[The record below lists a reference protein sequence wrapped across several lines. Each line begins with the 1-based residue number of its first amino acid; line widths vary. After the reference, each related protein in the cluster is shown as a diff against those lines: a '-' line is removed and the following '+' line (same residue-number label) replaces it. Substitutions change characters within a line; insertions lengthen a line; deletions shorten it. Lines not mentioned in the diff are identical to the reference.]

1 MNTSQLKII
10 NVKDQYDFDNFLKLY
25 NDIQDSEVNEKII
38 KQLTKDFFD
47 NQLFNLIICYLNSE
61 IAGFILFID
70 SYSST
75 YAQKVCYIEEFYIKQ
90 ELQNQGFWT
99 QLFQSLIDY
108 TNNNNYKRI
117 EWSTEKTNKNAINFY
132 KKYNADNNRL
142 FYKLNIKK

>member
-1 MNTSQLKII
+1 MSASQLEII
-10 NVKDQYDFDNFLKLY
+10 NVKDKYDFDNFLKLY
-25 NDIQDSEVNEKII
+25 NDVQDSEVDEKII
-38 KQLTKDFFD
+38 KQLKKDFFD

-142 FYKLNIKK
+142 FYKLNVKK